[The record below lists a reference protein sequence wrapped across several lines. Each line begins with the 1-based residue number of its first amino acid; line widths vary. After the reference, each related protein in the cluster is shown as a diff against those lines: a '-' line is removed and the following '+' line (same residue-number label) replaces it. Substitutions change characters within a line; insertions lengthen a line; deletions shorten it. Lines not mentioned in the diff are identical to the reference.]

1 MDNSTKTN
9 FFRPAIPASDDE
21 KFNPN
26 NKLNELSAEERES
39 GIEELHGVSDVVT
52 EDPTIVHHSLKSI
65 REQLNLSNSAAV
77 DDTELLK
84 FLRAERF
91 DVDKAAIRF
100 NRFAAFQGK
109 LFGKQGKTKFSDLND
124 EDMKYLQS
132 GFMQLLPQ
140 RDRAGRAILICIGSI
155 KQQLK
160 TAVET
165 DVSIGLFQTMCSCHI
180 RHIFSHFHEHYCL
193 PTTVEMPIIPG
204 IQSGGR

>member
-26 NKLNELSAEERES
+26 TKLNELSAKERET
-39 GIEELHGVSDVVT
+39 GIEELHGVSDVVK
-52 EDPTIVHHSLKSI
+52 EDPTVVQDSLKSI
-65 REQLNLSNSAAV
+65 REQLNLGNSTAVV

-109 LFGKQGKTKFSDLND
+109 LFGKQGKTKFSDLSD
-124 EDMKYLQS
+124 GDMKYLQS

-155 KQQLK
+155 KQQMK

-165 DVSIGLFQTMCSCHI
+165 DVSVKIPIYLKLRGHRVTECT
-180 RHIFSHFHEHYCL
+180 FSLTF
-193 PTTVEMPIIPG
+193 T
-204 IQSGGR
+204 